1 MLVMIGRR
9 CGGHQDR
16 SIAAGD
22 EAERRRRAREIEIGT
37 RLSEV
42 NSAHLLVPSTLPS
55 TVTTY

>member
-1 MLVMIGRR
+1 VAIKIVPLL
-9 CGGHQDR
+9 Q
-16 SIAAGD
+16 GD